1 MVNRA
6 VFSLTA
12 VMAVLF
18 FLASHYDNY
27 FFLLHFLETAIYLT
41 VLLLLFYGIEEWGYS
56 MAFQAP
62 LLWIVL
68 AILGGTL
75 IGGLEALGEMVRLQP
90 VESPARLVNGLLFL
104 TGVVLSLMSGR
115 VLWKE
120 IRGRP
125 GAVWAFVGSFLVT
138 GAFYAVVIFTLL
150 RMVEP
155 AR

>member
-6 VFSLTA
+6 VFTLTA
-12 VMAVLF
+12 LMAVLF

-68 AILGGTL
+68 GVLGGTL
-75 IGGLEALGEMVRLQP
+75 IGGLEALGEMVRFQP
-90 VESPARLVNGLLFL
+90 LESPARLVNGLLFI
-104 TGVVLSLMSGR
+104 TGIALSLTSGR

-125 GAVWAFVGSFLVT
+125 GAVRAFVGSLLVT

-155 AR
+155 TR

>member
-41 VLLLLFYGIEEWGYS
+41 VLLLFFYGIEEWGYS
-56 MAFQAP
+56 MAFLAP
-62 LLWIVL
+62 LMWIVL

-75 IGGLEALGEMVRLQP
+75 QGGLAALGEVVRFQP
-90 VESPARLVNGLLFL
+90 VESPARLVNGLVFL
-104 TGVVLSLMSGR
+104 AGIALSATSGR
-115 VLWKE
+115 ILWKE
-120 IRGRP
+120 IRGRT
-125 GAVWAFVGSFLVT
+125 GALWAFVGSFLVT
-138 GAFYAVVIFTLL
+138 GAFYAIVVFTLI
-150 RMVEP
+150 RMVQP
-155 AR
+155 TD

>member
-6 VFSLTA
+6 VFTLTA

-41 VLLLLFYGIEEWGYS
+41 VLLLLFYGIEEWAYS
-56 MAFQAP
+56 MAFLAP

-75 IGGLEALGEMVRLQP
+75 QGGLAALGEVVRMQP
-90 VESPARLVNGLLFL
+90 VDSPARLVNGLLFV

-125 GAVWAFVGSFLVT
+125 GALWAFIGSFLVT
-138 GAFYAVVIFTLL
+138 GAFYSIVIFTLL
-150 RMVEP
+150 RMVQP
-155 AR
+155 TD